1 MRLLSE
7 VLADKGKTK
16 ALIAAGPVVVRVD
29 FNVPLEEVKAGSW
42 RVKDDERIL
51 NAKETVDALVGQ
63 GARVVLLSH
72 LGRPEGNGIEE
83 KYSLKPVFEYLQ
95 EKNWWPIKFSQEI
108 VGKEAEKTVG
118 ELGEGEV
125 LLMENVRFDKREK
138 KNDDELVAAMARL
151 GKNFV
156 NEAFASSHR
165 RHASVYGLAQAL
177 PSYAGLALEKE
188 VAALSTLIDRPAKP
202 LVVVVGG
209 AKISDKVAAIN
220 NLAQKADIVLI
231 GGGVANNFI
240 KAEGVEICES
250 YLQDTPADLAKEGVN
265 YVDMAGKIIADN
277 KTERFLK
284 DDYIPLTKIMYPFD
298 VVAAN
303 PEKKQNTQ
311 IIDLSTGMKDR
322 PDYCPLSYFDIGPK
336 TTRLYQEIILSA
348 GTVFWNGPMGMFE
361 EPQFAKGTSEIARAV
376 AKTSAYTVI
385 GGGDTIAAV
394 ASCGYE
400 GRVDFASTG
409 GSASLEFLAGEIL
422 PGIEI
427 LEEK

>member
-7 VLADKGKTK
+7 ILADENKIRKM
-16 ALIAAGPVVVRVD
+16 IEAGPVIVKVD
-29 FNVPLEEVKAGSW
+29 FNVPLEKVADNW
-42 RVKDDERIL
+42 RVRDDKRIL
-51 NAKETVDALVGQ
+51 NAKETIDSLVTR
-63 GARVVLLSH
+63 GAKVVLLSH
-72 LGRPEGNGIEE
+72 LGRPGGQGFEE
-83 KYSLKPVFEYLQ
+83 KYSLKPVFEYLK
-95 EKNWWPIKFSQEI
+95 EKNWWPIKFSQTT
-108 VGKEAEKTVG
+108 VGEEAEKAVG
-118 ELGEGEV
+118 ELEEGEV
-125 LLMENVRFDKREK
+125 ILMENVRFDGREK

-151 GKNFV
+151 GKSFV

-165 RHASVYGLAQAL
+165 RHASVYGLAKAL

-188 VAALSTLIDRPAKP
+188 ATELSSLIDQPARP

-209 AKISDKVAAIN
+209 AKISDKVAAVA

-284 DDYIPLTKIMYPFD
+284 DGYIPLTKIMYPFD

-303 PEKKQNTQ
+303 PEKRQNTQ

-322 PDYCPLSYFDIGPK
+322 TDYCPLSYFDIGPQ

-361 EPQFAKGTSEIARAV
+361 ESQFAKGTSEIARAV

-409 GSASLEFLAGEIL
+409 GSASLEFLAGEVL
-422 PGIEI
+422 PG
-427 LEEK
+427 LEALTE